1 MIDPSICRERILS
14 EDFYDFILNDI
25 RTPFLT
31 GITQEDLC
39 SQDAGFGYRCLY
51 LSRLQSGPLSLDKF
65 TYHSIPLCYTPTS
78 LDTLNQAG
86 ILPLQNYPTLQL
98 TGKGILIGFL
108 DGGIDYQ
115 NPIFRNID
123 GSSRIVGIWDQT
135 VQTGTPPAG
144 FAYGSEYD
152 QDTIDQAL
160 KLDQPFDLVPTVDET
175 GHGTFTASLACGGG
189 VPEESFLGA
198 APDAA
203 IAVVKLKSAKQY
215 LKDYYFIPDGVPCY
229 QENDIILGLYYLDQ
243 LAKRLDLPLVY
254 CITLGT
260 SGGHLGDRPLPLVL
274 NGYGSLANRIPVI
287 GTGNEAD
294 KRHHF
299 YNEIPD
305 QQTSQTVEI
314 RVGEQVTGFTME
326 LWTSIPNILSIA
338 LTSPS
343 GETTTRIPIR
353 VNSRTDF
360 EFLYERT
367 KVTIDYRLIV
377 EKGTAELIFF
387 RFDQPSPGIWKIE
400 VEPVRIIDGR
410 YHLWLPVSEFLSGEV
425 YFLDSNP
432 DYTILNPGNSASPVT
447 VSYYDGAN
455 GAVALASGRGYS
467 RNDRIE
473 PSITAPG
480 INVKGALPSGRFA
493 VRSGA
498 SISCAVTA
506 GTVALLLEW
515 ILKKM
520 GTPGIDA
527 FQIQSILILGAVRA
541 PGKEF
546 PNREWG
552 YGQLNLFNTFN
563 EIRML

>member
-78 LDTLNQAG
+78 LDTLNQTG

-135 VQTGTPPAG
+135 GTPPAG
-144 FAYGSEYD
+144 FAYGSEYN

-229 QENDIILGLYYLDQ
+229 QENDIMLGLYYLDQ

-260 SGGHLGDRPLPLVL
+260 SGGGHLGDRPLPLVL

-377 EKGTAELIFF
+377 EKGTSELIFF

-506 GTVALLLEW
+506 GAVALLLEW
-515 ILKKM
+515 ILKQM

>member
-260 SGGHLGDRPLPLVL
+260 SGGGHLGDRPLPLVL

-367 KVTIDYRLIV
+367 RST
-377 EKGTAELIFF
+377 
-387 RFDQPSPGIWKIE
+387 
-400 VEPVRIIDGR
+400 
-410 YHLWLPVSEFLSGEV
+410 
-425 YFLDSNP
+425 
-432 DYTILNPGNSASPVT
+432 T
-447 VSYYDGAN
+447 V
-455 GAVALASGRGYS
+455 
-467 RNDRIE
+467 
-473 PSITAPG
+473 
-480 INVKGALPSGRFA
+480 
-493 VRSGA
+493 
-498 SISCAVTA
+498 
-506 GTVALLLEW
+506 
-515 ILKKM
+515 
-520 GTPGIDA
+520 
-527 FQIQSILILGAVRA
+527 
-541 PGKEF
+541 
-546 PNREWG
+546 
-552 YGQLNLFNTFN
+552 
-563 EIRML
+563 